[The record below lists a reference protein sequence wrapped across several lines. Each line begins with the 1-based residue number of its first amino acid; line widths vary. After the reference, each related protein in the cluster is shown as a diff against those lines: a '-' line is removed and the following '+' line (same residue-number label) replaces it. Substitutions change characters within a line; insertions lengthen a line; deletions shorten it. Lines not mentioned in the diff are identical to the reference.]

1 MELEFVTLENNKK
14 YCIIKEIMHNNI
26 KYLYLTN
33 IEDIN
38 DFTIRKEINDEFIGL
53 DDEEEFNQ
61 IVDIFI
67 NEITNKEKE

>member
-1 MELEFVTLENNKK
+1 MELEFVILDDNKK
-14 YCIIKEIMHNNI
+14 YCIIKEIIHNDI

-33 IEDIN
+33 IDNID
-38 DFTIRKEINDEFIGL
+38 DFTIRKEINNEFVGL

-67 NEITNKEKE
+67 KEIANTTI